1 MQSANFSLEGRSA
14 LITGGGKGL
23 GLVMATSLARAGA
36 DVFIAGRD
44 ASALEKGCAAI
55 HADCGRRASYLQAD
69 LSRRNES
76 QRLAEAAVSV
86 LGKIDIFVSNAG
98 TNVPQAIDHVTDD
111 VWNDI
116 LELNLSSSMALTRAL
131 APAMKQ
137 RRWGRII
144 YISSVMGLASKE
156 QRNAYSATKAAL
168 IGLAKA
174 AALDLG
180 PYNVTVNCLAP
191 GPFLTDLPRKVFTQE
206 QMDTVTQR
214 TALLRWGNP
223 DELAGPLLLLA
234 SDAGSYITGAA
245 LVVDG
250 GALART
256 M

>member
-1 MQSANFSLEGRSA
+1 MQLTIFSVQGRSA

-23 GLVMATSLARAGA
+23 GLVMATTLAQAGA
-36 DVFIAGRD
+36 DVLIAGRD
-44 ASALEKGCAAI
+44 TVALKQACTAI
-55 HADCGRRASYLQAD
+55 QDESGRRACFLQAD
-69 LSRRNES
+69 FSRRNES
-76 QRLAEAAVSV
+76 KRLAEAAAATM
-86 LGKIDIFVSNAG
+86 GKIDILVSNAG
-98 TNVPQAIDHVTDD
+98 TNTPQAIDQITDEIWD
-111 VWNDI
+111 GI

-137 RRWGRII
+137 RGWGRII

-180 PYNVTVNCLAP
+180 PHNVTVNCLAP

-206 QMDTVTQR
+206 QMDLVTQR
-214 TALLRWGNP
+214 TALLRWGHP
-223 DELAGPLLLLA
+223 PELAGPLLLLA
-234 SDAGSYITGAA
+234 SDAGSFITGTT

-250 GALART
+250 GALTRT